1 MKMIAAHTS
10 SIRGESK
17 RDSKKIP
24 SKDQLDSAN
33 IKKSGY
39 LVKMASRSARNWK
52 KRYFVLNDS
61 ALIYY
66 ADHLSTDYPK
76 GEISFTAGASI
87 EEYDKNETGRAY
99 CLIVKS
105 SHGVQLVVAAKDQD
119 EMLEWKEAIQTSISK
134 CNSIVRGYAFKLDS
148 NNSLASMTKYFILN
162 SDILTYHSDHSH
174 TNAIQGMIKIAE
186 DTVLNV
192 DENAQ
197 RIEIVDSKT
206 NEA

>member
-1 MKMIAAHTS
+1 
-10 SIRGESK
+10 
-17 RDSKKIP
+17 
-24 SKDQLDSAN
+24 
-33 IKKSGY
+33 
-39 LVKMASRSARNWK
+39 MASRSARNWK